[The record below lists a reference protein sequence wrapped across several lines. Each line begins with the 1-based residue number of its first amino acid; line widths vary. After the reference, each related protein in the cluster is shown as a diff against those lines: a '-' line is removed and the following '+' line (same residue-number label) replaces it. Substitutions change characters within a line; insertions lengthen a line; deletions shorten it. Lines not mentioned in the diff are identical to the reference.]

1 MGIGPNDTND
11 RLLHKSEFE
20 ELRGFVMK
28 KLAAWE
34 ESKFLKLFF
43 AFVSLCFLVAAFVMP
58 GRETAFAGLW
68 DIMTGTC
75 KISTN
80 YFALGG
86 VNGTFLNMGLVG
98 LICTA
103 LFFLP
108 GAKANNVSTLGVL
121 LTIGFGSWG
130 INPLN
135 IIPTILGVWLYA
147 LVKKEKL
154 GAVANAM
161 LYSTGIAPLISDLL
175 FRYPGTEYIGFNGLG
190 VGLALFVGL
199 VIGFFLPAGLAHAP
213 NIHKG
218 YDHYSAAVPIGFTAF
233 FLRSVLYNVMLGT
246 TPAKLGL
253 STLAAP
259 EYNYFYACNIFCVAL
274 FALCIVGALLMG
286 CKVKDYWNLMK
297 DSGHGVS
304 FSTKYGN
311 APFLMN
317 VGVFGLM
324 IVAYYNLAALMDGG
338 LDRVSTVW
346 TGMTFGIVFCMLA
359 TCNSGSHPRN
369 VLPIMLGYV
378 VTSYL
383 FGWIAGLF
391 GVENYALTIA
401 NQSILIG
408 LCYANG
414 LSPISGK
421 YGFGYGML
429 AAGIHYL
436 LVTAVPDMHGGVC
449 LYNGG
454 FTAAL
459 ICLMF
464 VPQLEKF
471 CKTKEERKAKVAAK

>member
-1 MGIGPNDTND
+1 
-11 RLLHKSEFE
+11 
-20 ELRGFVMK
+20 MK
-28 KLAAWE
+28 KIKNLP
-34 ESKFLKLFF
+34 ESSFLKLFF
-43 AFVSLCFLVAAFVMP
+43 AFVSVCFVVAAFIMP
-58 GRETAFAGLW
+58 DRATAFSGLW
-68 DIMTGTC
+68 KILTGTC

-86 VNGTFLNMGLVG
+86 FAATFLNMGLVG
-98 LICTA
+98 LICTG
-103 LFFLP
+103 LVCLP
-108 GAKANNVSTLGVL
+108 GAKPNNVTTLGVL

-135 IIPTILGVWLYA
+135 MIPTVLGVCLYA

-154 GAVANAM
+154 GAVSNAM

-175 FRYPGTEYIGFNGLG
+175 FRYPGVDYMGFHWLGLG
-190 VGLALFVGL
+190 LAALVGII
-199 VIGFFLPAGLAHAP
+199 IGFFLPAGLAHAP

-233 FLRSVLYNVMLGT
+233 FLRAVLYNVMLGW
-246 TPAKLGL
+246 KLGDLGQL
-253 STLAAP
+253 STMGALDVVSWP
-259 EYNYFYACNIFCVAL
+259 MTNIFC
-274 FALCIVGALLMG
+274 FAVFGLCIVFALLMG
-286 CKVKDYWNLMK
+286 CTPKDYWNLMK

-304 FSTKYGN
+304 FTAKYGN

-324 IVAYYNLAALMDGG
+324 IVAYFNLAGAIDG
-338 LDRVSTVW
+338 VNVW

-359 TCNSGSHPRN
+359 TCNSGSHPGN
-369 VLPIMLGYV
+369 VWPIMAGYV
-378 VTSYL
+378 VTSFL
-383 FGWIAGLF
+383 FGWIFKALGGDSF
-391 GVENYALTIA
+391 GLTIG

-414 LSPISGK
+414 LSPIAGK

-429 AAGIHYL
+429 AAGLHYL
-436 LVTAVPDMHGGVC
+436 LVTAVPDMHAGFC

-459 ICLMF
+459 ICLLF

-471 CKTKEERKAKVAAK
+471 CKTKEERKALKVK